1 MTPTTRRLLQHEHE
15 PPRLQV
21 TQGLSVRVGFIG
33 LGGIGG
39 KLATSLS
46 RSDLELT
53 IFDLRQEAMAT
64 LVSEGA
70 EAGADPRSITEASD
84 VIITCLPS
92 VAASANVLESA
103 GGVLEGM
110 GPGKT
115 WLEMSTT
122 DPREVIRLGRLVA
135 ERGGAAMD
143 CPVSGGCHRA
153 TSRNIAIFAGGPR
166 DTFEEML
173 EVLVSMGRQ
182 ILHTGPLGS
191 ASVLKV
197 ITNFLAS
204 ANLFSLAEALV
215 TAEAVG
221 MDLNTTYEAIRISSG
236 NSFVHETEG
245 QLILNG
251 SRDIEFTMD
260 LVTKDMTL
268 FQQLAQGANLS
279 LELSPLLHTIFEDGK
294 ARFGG
299 AEWSTNIIRRLEERT
314 GRRVIAPGFPSQ
326 LIDDELSGP
335 GREVTVRRS
344 MSD

>member
-1 MTPTTRRLLQHEHE
+1 M
-15 PPRLQV
+15 
-21 TQGLSVRVGFIG
+21 RVGFIG

-39 KLATSLS
+39 KLATSVS
-46 RSDLELT
+46 RSDLDLT
-53 IFDLRQEAMAT
+53 VFDLRREAMAP
-64 LVSEGA
+64 LVSQGA
-70 EAGADPRSITEASD
+70 EAGADPRSVAEASD

-92 VAASANVLESA
+92 VAASTNVLESA

-122 DPREVIRLGRLVA
+122 DPREVIRLGRLVV

-153 TSRNIAIFAGGPR
+153 ASGNIAIFAGGPR

-173 EVLVSMGRQ
+173 GILVSMGRQ

-204 ANLFSLAEALV
+204 ANLVSLAEALV
-215 TAEAVG
+215 TADAVG

-245 QLILNG
+245 QLTLNG
-251 SRDIEFTMD
+251 SRNIEFTMD

-268 FQQLAQGANLS
+268 FQQLAQGASLN
-279 LELSPLLHTIFEDGK
+279 LELSPQIHAIFEDGK

-299 AEWSTNIIRRLEERT
+299 SEWSTNIIRRLEETT
-314 GRRVIAPGFPSQ
+314 GRRVIAPGFPPQ
-326 LIDDELSGP
+326 LIDDEPPVP
-335 GREVTVRRS
+335 GREITVRRL
-344 MSD
+344 MPD